1 MVLDKVC
8 DTIGLEDPD
17 VRDAISTLDDIAKE
31 ASGNDKKV
39 KLETRESVPEFTWT
53 ASLSC
58 RDAQNEVTID
68 LYFRHDDNWDNYVI
82 NDVTKDLGDDIE
94 GDHMVDENVINGVR
108 RIDL

>member
-1 MVLDKVC
+1 MIPRSPRRALKSDLNFCFMSRMVLDRVC
-8 DTIGLEDPD
+8 GTNGLGDPD

-39 KLETRESVPEFTWT
+39 KLETRESVPELAWT

-68 LYFRHDDNWDNYVI
+68 FYFRH
-82 NDVTKDLGDDIE
+82 
-94 GDHMVDENVINGVR
+94 ENN
-108 RIDL
+108 

>member
-1 MVLDKVC
+1 MFL
-8 DTIGLEDPD
+8 
-17 VRDAISTLDDIAKE
+17 STLDDIAKE

-68 LYFRHDDNWDNYVI
+68 LYFRHDDN
-82 NDVTKDLGDDIE
+82 
-94 GDHMVDENVINGVR
+94 
-108 RIDL
+108 

>member
-1 MVLDKVC
+1 MIPRSPKRALKSDLIFCFMSKMVLDRVC
-8 DTIGLEDPD
+8 GTNGLEDPD

-39 KLETRESVPEFTWT
+39 KLETRESVPELTWT

-68 LYFRHDDNWDNYVI
+68 LYFRHDDN
-82 NDVTKDLGDDIE
+82 
-94 GDHMVDENVINGVR
+94 
-108 RIDL
+108 